1 MLAAAMKDPAHSER
15 AEGRR
20 RALLCPAL
28 LVLAWLNVGLG
39 LAGLVLP
46 VMPTTVFLLIALWA
60 FSKSSPRFHDWL
72 LGHPRLGRSLRDWHR
87 YRVIPARAKALA
99 LATMAASLAYVI
111 LFTASH
117 WTLRAALGLVLSA
130 VAAFILSR
138 PSAPRPLRV

>member
-1 MLAAAMKDPAHSER
+1 MIAAAMKDPAHSEG
-15 AEGRR
+15 AEGR
-20 RALLCPAL
+20 ALLRPAL

-39 LAGLVLP
+39 LAGLVVP

-72 LGHPRLGRSLRDWHR
+72 LGHPRLGRSLRDWR
-87 YRVIPARAKALA
+87 RDRVIPARAKALA
-99 LATMAASLAYVI
+99 LATMAASFACVI

-117 WTLRAALGLVLSA
+117 RALQAALGLVLSA

>member
-1 MLAAAMKDPAHSER
+1 MIAAAMKDPANSAG
-15 AEGRR
+15 AEGRC

-28 LVLAWLNVGLG
+28 LVLAWLNLGLG

-72 LGHPRLGRSLRDWHR
+72 LGHPRLGPRLRDWQR
-87 YRVIPARAKALA
+87 YRAIPARAKALA
-99 LATMAASLAYVI
+99 LATMAASFAYSV

-117 WTLRAALGLVLSA
+117 WALQAALGLALSA

-138 PSAPRPLRV
+138 PSAPRPRRV